1 MDILCKELIM
11 NNSMRAFWGSI
22 VEDKKN
28 GMNDLIIEDCNYEM
42 AKYIDVKKAIGK
54 LATEVF
60 DIREKNRFSDAL
72 KKSKSGKQCTVLGY
86 FQGIDKFF
94 LININ
99 RIKENE
105 CIVWLRKEITM
116 DENVIK
122 AFYTKGLKINLKD
135 SLGRYMYS
143 SRKLDNH
150 FMSQFSKKGKRIEE
164 IVGGMESEY
173 LQNIQQKI
181 VNQEISRYEG
191 VNFIEDEILY
201 KLIYPLTIDNNI
213 DGTISVFSNITEA
226 YKQENTG
233 FKCDMLEIILDNI
246 PEYISFVDKKNN
258 LIYYNKLFKN
268 EDNKELLIY
277 NLGEYSESIQINE
290 EVIKCNEKV
299 TITRSIK
306 LNNGENRNLEITKCP
321 IKEDEKI
328 IGVLTISRDITENI
342 IARQEL
348 EQLRVDLF
356 ANLSHELRTPL
367 NVIYSAIQMLEE
379 VNEKK
384 KQLIPVGYFEIVRKN
399 VFRLFKV
406 VNNLIDSNNL
416 DAGGIELY
424 RKNYDIVYLL
434 EMIVDTVNLYVKDYG
449 ITIIFD
455 TNVEECVMSLD
466 EDKFYRIILNLLSN
480 SIKFSIN
487 KKPILVDLLYLEDRV
502 IIKVKDKGIGIPKE
516 EFAEVFDKM
525 KQIGDRFTKIN
536 EGSGMGLYITKG
548 FVELHKGKISL
559 LSEVGVGSEFIIE
572 LPIEVN
578 DNQEVQYKDIYIEHC
593 INSMKVEF
601 SDINFGGKNY

>member
-1 MDILCKELIM
+1 METLYKELIM
-11 NNSMRAFWGSI
+11 NNSMRAFLGSI
-22 VEDKKN
+22 VVDKKTR
-28 GMNDLIIEDCNYEM
+28 MTDLVIKNCNYEM
-42 AKYIDVKKAIGK
+42 MKYIDIEKVIGR

-60 DIREKNRFSDAL
+60 DIREKNLFSDAIN
-72 KKSKSGKQCTVLGY
+72 KSESERQCTVFGY

-99 RIKENE
+99 RIGDND

-122 AFYTKGLKINLKD
+122 AFYSKGLKINLTD

-143 SRKLDNH
+143 SRKLDDY
-150 FMSQFSKKGKRIEE
+150 FISGFSNKGKRIEE
-164 IVGGMESEY
+164 IFGGIESEY
-173 LQNIQQKI
+173 LKNVQQKI
-181 VNQEISRYEG
+181 VNKEIVRYEG
-191 VNFIEDEILY
+191 INFIEDDILY
-201 KLIYPLTIDNNI
+201 KLIYPLEIDNAI
-213 DGTISVFSNITEA
+213 DGTISVFKNITEA
-226 YKQENTG
+226 YKQEDNG

-246 PEYISFVDKKNN
+246 PEYITFVDVKNE
-258 LIYYNKLFKN
+258 LIYSNKFFKN

-277 NLGEYSESIQINE
+277 NLGDNGESVQLNE
-290 EVIKCNEKV
+290 EVIRCDKKV
-299 TITRSIK
+299 LKNRSIK
-306 LNNGENRNLEITKCP
+306 LHNDEYRNLEITKSP
-321 IKEDEKI
+321 IKEEDEI
-328 IGVLTISRDITENI
+328 IGVLTITRDVTENM

-367 NVIYSAIQMLEE
+367 NVIYSAIQMLQE
-379 VNEKK
+379 VNERRE
-384 KQLIPVGYFEIVRKN
+384 QLIPIKYFEIVRKN

-416 DAGGIELY
+416 DAGGIQLY
-424 RKNYDIVYLL
+424 RKNYDIVFLL

-480 SIKFSIN
+480 SIKFCTN
-487 KKPILVDLLYLEDRV
+487 KKPILVELLCLVDKV
-502 IIKVKDKGIGIPKE
+502 IIKVKDNGIGIPKE
-516 EFAEVFDKM
+516 EFIEVFDKM

-548 FVELHKGKISL
+548 FVELHKGTISL
-559 LSEVGVGSEFIIE
+559 ISEVGKGSEFIIE

-578 DNQEVQYKDIYIEHC
+578 DNQEVKYKDIYREHC
-593 INSMKVEF
+593 KNSIKIEF
-601 SDINFGGKNY
+601 SDINF